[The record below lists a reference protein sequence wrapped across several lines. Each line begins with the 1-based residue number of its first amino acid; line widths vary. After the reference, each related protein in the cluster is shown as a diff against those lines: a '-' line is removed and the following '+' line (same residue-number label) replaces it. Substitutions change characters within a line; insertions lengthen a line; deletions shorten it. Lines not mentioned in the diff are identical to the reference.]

1 MSDSNFY
8 DYAALDHPGILAYI
22 FHPRMSMRPAGPD
35 DILIPVADDV
45 DVGACFHVAGKK
57 APTLL
62 FFHGNGEI
70 VSDYDDLGPLYTR
83 LGINFF
89 VVDYRG
95 YGWSTGTPTVS
106 DMMADSHR
114 IMDFVI
120 QWCRNQG
127 FSGALSVMGRSL
139 GSAAA
144 IELAA
149 ARSSEVDTLIVESG
163 FAATESLLR
172 ALGIDPAALGI
183 RLAPEMD
190 NQEKIRKWTGP
201 ALIIHGEQDQLIPFF
216 HGQSLYDACPSSEK
230 KLKKIA
236 GAGHNDIFLRGLDQY
251 LSAVK
256 SLLLLKKPALK
267 R

>member
-127 FSGALSVMGRSL
+127 FRALSGHGRSL

-172 ALGIDPAALGI
+172 ALGIDPAALGHP
-183 RLAPEMD
+183 LGTGNGQPGKNPEVD
-190 NQEKIRKWTGP
+190 RAGIDHPRGTGP
-201 ALIIHGEQDQLIPFF
+201 ADSFF
-216 HGQSLYDACPSSEK
+216 PRPVPVRCLPV
-230 KLKKIA
+230 
-236 GAGHNDIFLRGLDQY
+236 F
-251 LSAVK
+251 
-256 SLLLLKKPALK
+256 
-267 R
+267 